1 MSLQFSFSRLVLSN
15 LLSYGKQLILILESE
30 GIAAL
35 NTCAAYLRLKE
46 VDAAME
52 ASYKFD
58 RSSKYTDEV
67 IAADEKRDKLL
78 KQLFHLVKGFTNST
92 VIPEANAALLI
103 SHAIKHF
110 GTDLPKQ
117 PFNTESANLN
127 GLLLELSKSDYT
139 AAIDLLKLNGVI
151 ALLKAAQLDFE
162 AVFYQR
168 GVDKAKVKDTPAAS
182 KLRTDYEQAIRGMV
196 EYAEAQ
202 VTINGDAKWKHVCS
216 LIETQNAAFEAQ
228 IRNRKVDSPAAA
240 ETAQNAAK

>member
-1 MSLQFSFSRLVLSN
+1 MSLLFSFSKLALSN

-35 NTCAAYLRLKE
+35 NTCAAFIRLKE
-46 VDAAME
+46 TDASME
-52 ASYKFD
+52 TSYKFD
-58 RSSKYTDEV
+58 RKSKYTDDV
-67 IAADEKRDKLL
+67 NAADEKRDKLL

-92 VIPEANAALLI
+92 VVAEVNAALLI
-103 SHAIKHF
+103 NRAIKHF

-117 PFNTESANLN
+117 SLNKESTNLN

-139 AAIDLLKLNGVI
+139 AAIELLNLKGLI

-162 AVFYQR
+162 AIFYQR
-168 GVDKAKVKDTPAAS
+168 GVDKARVKDTPAAS
-182 KLRTDYEQAIRGMV
+182 KLRDDYELALRSMV

-240 ETAQNAAK
+240 STPQSAAK